1 MSTSPSPPAA
11 PPDFGERVEGI
22 DIPVFNER
30 AVRASAGLLFLAG
43 IVAFMTAA
51 LTDKFDPLRAF
62 AFLFMVDMMLRL
74 FVSARYTPSMLLG
87 TLMVRRQ
94 RPEWVGADQKK
105 LAWTLGL
112 GTAFTSCIVMGFFAI
127 DDTVTLVLCGVC
139 LSILFLETAFGI
151 CVGCFLYRVFA
162 KEKPQL
168 CPGDT
173 CNYVPPR
180 RTEKRRQS
188 RNPTRN

>member
-1 MSTSPSPPAA
+1 
-11 PPDFGERVEGI
+11 
-22 DIPVFNER
+22 
-30 AVRASAGLLFLAG
+30 
-43 IVAFMTAA
+43 
-51 LTDKFDPLRAF
+51 
-62 AFLFMVDMMLRL
+62 
-74 FVSARYTPSMLLG
+74 
-87 TLMVRRQ
+87 MVRRQ
-94 RPEWVGADQKK
+94 RPGWVGVNGQSELPIGGQKK

-112 GTAFTSCIVMGFFAI
+112 GMAFTSCIVMGFFGI

-151 CVGCFLYRVFA
+151 CVGCSLYRVFA

-180 RTEKRRQS
+180 RTKKRCQS
-188 RNPTRN
+188 LSPTRN